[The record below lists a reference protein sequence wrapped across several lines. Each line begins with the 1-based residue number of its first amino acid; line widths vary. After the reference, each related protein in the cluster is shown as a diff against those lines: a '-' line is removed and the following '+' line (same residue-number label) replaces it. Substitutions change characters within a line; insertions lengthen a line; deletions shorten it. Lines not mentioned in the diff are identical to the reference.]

1 MRRASAVLLLAAF
14 VGLPACGEVVTAA
27 EDQPEAEA
35 TAPDLFRLLADAT
48 EDQRVRALRFLENGY
63 PDLSADLYALL
74 QAHHPGIFTWVD
86 AELRTIIAANY
97 PRLGITVERELHRAI
112 EERYPQVRQ
121 EIVDLIE
128 EKYPELL
135 ERLREGGAEG
145 DTATETAA
153 LIREKHRSLLDDVLA
168 LLKERHPGLLQYVQQ
183 QVIAQHPGL
192 LADLAAVLVERYP
205 EMTTEVTAALAEK
218 HPELLPGLIEI
229 LTTPPA
235 PPVDVVDEEPPE

>member
-14 VGLPACGEVVTAA
+14 VGLPAYGEVVTAA

-86 AELRTIIAANY
+86 AELRTIIAADY
-97 PRLGITVERELHRAI
+97 PRLGITVEKELHRAI